1 MSAQSIPTTTDVLIV
16 GAGPTGLALALTLQR
31 SGVDY
36 VLIDKL
42 AKGQQTSRAAVIHA
56 HTLEML
62 AETGVSD
69 TLAANGLRLTKFSL
83 RDRDQLLVRLS
94 FDRLPSPF
102 RHLLM
107 IPQDVTEAV
116 LAARLEELGGQ
127 VHREVP
133 AIEIEPQPGNVK
145 VWIEEDGVRRAVD
158 AKFVVGADGMH
169 SKVLACA
176 GIDFEGGSNPHSF
189 LLADVEMDWPLG
201 RDEVM
206 LFFSRA
212 GPLVVAPLPN
222 GLFRVVAAVKDAPE
236 AATVEDVQAVFD
248 ASGPQ
253 RAPARVKAVAW
264 ASRFRIHHRLASTYR
279 RGRLLIM
286 GDAAHVHSPAG
297 GQGMNTGIVD
307 AVVLGKLLSKSLSQ
321 RKGSSLLDAY
331 SRLRRPAAR
340 RVLNLAGA
348 LTRMAVTRGRFS
360 RAIRNLRLRMIG
372 CLPFVRRRL
381 VMNLSGLSRKSLA
394 EV

>member
-31 SGVDY
+31 AGVDY

-169 SKVLACA
+169 SKVRACA

-236 AATVEDVQAVFD
+236 SATVEDVQAVFD

-253 RAPARVKAVAW
+253 RAPACVKAVAW

>member
-169 SKVLACA
+169 SKVRACA

-248 ASGPQ
+248 ASGPK